1 MGHFHAALCLVIG
14 TPQGEE
20 WDGDETEKTVEEI
33 MTDNFPKLMKTVS
46 TQIQETQQILSMM
59 KTTPK
64 PVIKRKF

>member
-1 MGHFHAALCLVIG
+1 
-14 TPQGEE
+14 
-20 WDGDETEKTVEEI
+20 
-33 MTDNFPKLMKTVS
+33 MTDNFPKLMETIS